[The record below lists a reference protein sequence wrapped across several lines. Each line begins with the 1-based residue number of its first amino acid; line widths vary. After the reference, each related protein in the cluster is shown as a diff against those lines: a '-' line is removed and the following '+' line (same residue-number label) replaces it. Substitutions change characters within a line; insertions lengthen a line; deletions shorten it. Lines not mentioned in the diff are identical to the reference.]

1 MTRPCGAAFRDET
14 TMTSLK
20 TEGAMVAL
28 QAVTRKSTET
38 TTDFDAI
45 IVGTGVGGL
54 YAIHRLRKLGLKVR
68 AFEAGGGVG
77 GTWYW
82 NRYPGCRC
90 DVESMEYS
98 YSFSDELQQEWQW
111 PERYGTQPE
120 ILRYINHVADRFD
133 LRRDIE
139 FNTRV
144 KEAAFDS
151 NTNTWT
157 VKTDKGCAVTARFC
171 IMATGNLSTPRTPS
185 LPGLESFKG
194 KWYHTGLWPHEG
206 VDFTGLRVGVIGT
219 GSSGVQSIP
228 IIAKQAKHL
237 YVFQRTANFSLPA
250 RNAPMDPAKERSHKA
265 HYPERRRAAFDTP
278 FGIAGY
284 PPPVKSAL
292 DATEEERLRA
302 YEAKWA
308 EGGSISYLYSFTDLL
323 INKQSNETASE
334 FVRRKIRATV
344 KDPKTAEL
352 LCPNDHPIGTKRLI
366 LDTDYY
372 ETYNRDNVTLVD
384 IRRKPI
390 KEITPTGLR
399 TADGDYALDAIVFA
413 TGFDAM
419 TGAMKEIDIHTDAGM
434 SVREKWEDGPCTYL
448 GIMIAGFPNLFMIT
462 GPQSPGVKSQMI
474 LACEQH
480 VDWIANCT
488 QYLRDHGFSRIE
500 AEQDAEDAWV
510 QHNNE
515 VADRTLYPLAN
526 SWYVGA
532 NIPGKPRVF
541 MPYVGG
547 VAAYKKKC
555 DEIAASGYEGFRL
568 GASVEEQ
575 RFAAD

>member
-1 MTRPCGAAFRDET
+1 MSERTPNIG
-14 TMTSLK
+14 K
-20 TEGAMVAL
+20 
-28 QAVTRKSTET
+28 
-38 TTDFDAI
+38 FDAI
-45 IVGTGVGGL
+45 IVGAGVGGL
-54 YAIHRLRKLGLKVR
+54 YAIHRLRKLGLQLRV
-68 AFEAGGGVG
+68 FEAGDGVG

-90 DVESMEYS
+90 DVESLEYS
-98 YSFSDELQQEWQW
+98 YSFSDALQQEWHW

-139 FNTRV
+139 FSTRI
-144 KEAAFDS
+144 KEAVFDS
-151 NTNTWT
+151 KTNLWT
-157 VKTDKGCAVTARFC
+157 IRTDKGHVATARYC
-171 IMATGNLSTPRTPS
+171 IMATGNLSTPRKPNIA
-185 LPGLESFKG
+185 GLESFKG
-194 KWYHTGLWPHEG
+194 QCYHTGLWPHEG

-250 RNAPMDPAKERSHKA
+250 RNVPMPPDKERAHKA
-265 HYPERRRAAFDTP
+265 EYPARRRAAFDTP
-278 FGIAGY
+278 FGIAGH

-292 DATEEERLRA
+292 EATEEELQRT

-308 EGGSISYLYSFTDLL
+308 EGGSISFLYSYIDLL
-323 INKQSNETASE
+323 VNKESNDTASE
-334 FVRRKIRATV
+334 FVHRKIRATV
-344 KDPKTAEL
+344 KDTNTAEL

-384 IRRKPI
+384 VRSKRIQ
-390 KEITPTGLR
+390 EVTPTGLLI
-399 TADGDYALDAIVFA
+399 ADAEYALDAIVFA

-419 TGAMKEIDIHTDAGM
+419 TGAMKEIDIHTDAGL
-434 SVREKWEDGPCTYL
+434 SIQAKWDGGPRTYL
-448 GIMIAGFPNLFMIT
+448 GIMMAGFPNLFMIT

-480 VDWIANCT
+480 VDWIADCV
-488 QYLRDHGFSRIE
+488 QYLRDRGLTRIE
-500 AEQDAEDAWV
+500 AEQDAEDSWV

-555 DEIAASGYEGFRL
+555 DEVAAKGYEGFRL
-568 GASVEEQ
+568 GVLTDEQ
-575 RFAAD
+575 RFAAN

>member
-1 MTRPCGAAFRDET
+1 MAAR
-14 TMTSLK
+14 TSEPAK
-20 TEGAMVAL
+20 
-28 QAVTRKSTET
+28 
-38 TTDFDAI
+38 FDAI
-45 IVGTGVGGL
+45 IIGAGIGGL
-54 YAIHRLRKLGLKVR
+54 YAIHRLRQLGLKVR

-98 YSFSDELQQEWQW
+98 YSFSEEMQQRWHW

-120 ILRYINHVADRFD
+120 ILRYLNHVADRFD

-144 KEAAFDS
+144 KEATFDS
-151 NTNTWT
+151 KTNTWT
-157 VKTDKGCAVTARFC
+157 VKTEKGNAATARFC
-171 IMATGNLSTPRTPS
+171 IMATGNLSTPRRPDY
-185 LPGLESFKG
+185 PGLEGFKG
-194 KWYHTGLWPHEG
+194 QWYHTGLWPHDG

-228 IIAKQAKHL
+228 IIAKQAEHL

-250 RNAPMDPAKERSHKA
+250 RNAPMDPEKERLHKEQYA
-265 HYPERRRAAFDTP
+265 ERRRAAFGTP

-292 DATEEERLRA
+292 EATEEERLRA

-308 EGGSISYLYSFTDLL
+308 EGGSISFLYSFTDLL
-323 INKQSNETASE
+323 LSKAANETASE

-344 KDPKTAEL
+344 KDSRTAEL
-352 LCPNDHPIGTKRLI
+352 LCPSDHPIGTKRLI

-372 ETYNRDNVTLVD
+372 ETYNRGNVTLVD
-384 IRRKPI
+384 IREKPI
-390 KEITPTGLR
+390 MEITPTGLR
-399 TADGDYALDAIVFA
+399 TAGADYALDAIVFA

-434 SVREKWEDGPCTYL
+434 SITEKWEYGPRTYL

-480 VDWIANCT
+480 VDWIADCLAH
-488 QYLRDHGFSRIE
+488 LRNEGFSRIE
-500 AEQDAEDAWV
+500 AEESAEDAWV
-510 QHNNE
+510 RHNND

-547 VAAYKKKC
+547 VSAYKKKC
-555 DEIAASGYEGFRL
+555 DDVAARGYEGFRF
-568 GASVEEQ
+568 GVCVADQ

>member
-1 MTRPCGAAFRDET
+1 MSAR
-14 TMTSLK
+14 TSEPA
-20 TEGAMVAL
+20 T
-28 QAVTRKSTET
+28 
-38 TTDFDAI
+38 FDAI
-45 IVGTGVGGL
+45 VVGAGVGGL
-54 YAIHRLRKLGLKVR
+54 RAIHRLRKLDLKVR

-90 DVESMEYS
+90 DVESLEYS
-98 YSFSDELQQEWQW
+98 YSFSDELQQEWHW

-120 ILRYINHVADRFD
+120 ILRYIDHVADRFD

-144 KEAAFDS
+144 KQAVFDS
-151 NTNTWT
+151 DTNTWT
-157 VKTDKGCAVTARFC
+157 VTTDKGTAATARFC
-171 IMATGNLSTPRTPS
+171 VMATGNLSTPRTPNY
-185 LPGLESFKG
+185 PGLQSFKG

-237 YVFQRTANFSLPA
+237 NVFQRTANFSLPA
-250 RNAPMDPAKERSHKA
+250 RNAPMNRDKESAHKA

-284 PPPVKSAL
+284 PAPVKSAL
-292 DATEEERLRA
+292 DATEEERLCA

-308 EGGSISYLYSFTDLL
+308 EGGSISFLYSYTDLL
-323 INKQSNETASE
+323 INKESNETASE
-334 FVRRKIRATV
+334 FVRRKIRATL

-384 IRRKPI
+384 IRSRPI
-390 KEITPTGLR
+390 EEITSTELR
-399 TADGDYALDAIVFA
+399 TADIDYALDAIVFA

-434 SVREKWEDGPCTYL
+434 SIREKWEHGPRTYL

-480 VDWIANCT
+480 VDWIADCI
-488 QYLRDHGFSRIE
+488 QYLRDHAFSRIE
-500 AEQDAEDAWV
+500 AEEDAEDAWV
-510 QHNNE
+510 RHNNE

-555 DEIAASGYEGFRL
+555 DEIAASGYEGFRM
-568 GASVEEQ
+568 GVSVQDQ
-575 RFAAD
+575 RLAAD